1 MATATLSLT
10 APRRRVRW
18 DRILSRTAVYAIA
31 LGSVFLSLLPIIWLV
46 LTSIRPLIEITSPR
60 LILLPRD
67 PTLQN
72 YIDVF
77 TRYKTTEYLTNS
89 IVVSVGVVITNLIIG
104 PPAAYALARFRFPGE
119 RLVLA
124 LIIVFRMIPVVTAM
138 IPLFIVFSV
147 LGLLNTYVGLILAHT
162 AFKLPVTIWVLR
174 SFFMDVPKE
183 LDESARVDGCST
195 FGALVRIALPLVKPG
210 LAAAGVL
217 AFLWTWNDLIVTL
230 ILSTSDASV
239 MLPLG
244 LTKFVLEY
252 GVDWGPMTA
261 AGVVVFIPTLAFIF
275 VAERYLVRGLTMGGV
290 KE

>member
-1 MATATLSLT
+1 MATATAFAGT
-10 APRRRVRW
+10 AR
-18 DRILSRTAVYAIA
+18 
-31 LGSVFLSLLPIIWLV
+31 
-46 LTSIRPLIEITSPR
+46 RPLRLGHVLGRVALYVIVIGCVFISLVPILWLIMTSFRPLTEITSTR
-60 LILLPRD
+60 LILLPQA
-67 PTLQN
+67 PTFQS

-89 IVVSVGVVITNLIIG
+89 IIVSLGVVATNLIVG
-104 PPAAYALARFRFPGE
+104 PPAAYSLARFRFRGE
-119 RLVLA
+119 AIVLVL
-124 LIIVFRMIPVVTAM
+124 IVVFRMIPVVTAM

-147 LGLLNTYVGLILAHT
+147 LGLLNTYVGLIIAHT

-195 FGALVRIALPLVKPG
+195 FGAFWRIALPLIKPG

-230 ILSTSDASV
+230 ILSTSDKTV

-261 AGVVVFIPTLAFIF
+261 AGVVVFLPTVAFIF
-275 VAERYLVRGLTMGGV
+275 IAERYLVRGLTLGGV

>member
-67 PTLQN
+67 PTLRL
-72 YIDVF
+72 YIDGF

-89 IVVSVGVVITNLIIG
+89 IVVSVGVVITNLIMG
-104 PPAAYALARFRFPGE
+104 PPAAYAVARSGFPGE

-124 LIIVFRMIPVVTAM
+124 VIIVFRITPVPTAM

-147 LGLLNTYVGLILAHT
+147 L
-162 AFKLPVTIWVLR
+162 
-174 SFFMDVPKE
+174 
-183 LDESARVDGCST
+183 
-195 FGALVRIALPLVKPG
+195 
-210 LAAAGVL
+210 
-217 AFLWTWNDLIVTL
+217 
-230 ILSTSDASV
+230 
-239 MLPLG
+239 
-244 LTKFVLEY
+244 
-252 GVDWGPMTA
+252 
-261 AGVVVFIPTLAFIF
+261 
-275 VAERYLVRGLTMGGV
+275 
-290 KE
+290 

>member
-72 YIDVF
+72 YVDVF

-89 IVVSVGVVITNLIIG
+89 IVVSLGVVITNLIIG

>member
-10 APRRRVRW
+10 APRRRLRW

-31 LGSVFLSLLPIIWLV
+31 LGSVFLTLLPIIWLV

-72 YIDVF
+72 YVDVF

-89 IVVSVGVVITNLIIG
+89 IVVSLGVVITNLIIG

-230 ILSTSDASV
+230 IMSTSDASV